1 MTEYILLYLVAP
13 SRGIRRKDFDE
24 YPQKELSVLREMD
37 LELNKDDN
45 SGVVAWALY
54 ERVGRLYDLQD
65 WEVADE
71 RYQQDF
77 ELYIGDKVNNIYG
90 THQAAEQEVLN
101 NWQSFIEAHKD
112 LVFKFAHRAFVKA
125 NNSAEFCASVLEDY
139 GPFKVSDSSFVSA
152 EVVDSGK
159 TTNELWAAIKLE
171 EKARFFDGIERTLL
185 ATVSIYQPLL
195 ETYTGK
201 PVKRVDD
208 TDKWYIDTRDI
219 QLQVK

>member
-1 MTEYILLYLVAP
+1 MTKYILLYLVAP

-24 YPQKELSVLREMD
+24 YPQKELSVLREMN
-37 LELNKDDN
+37 LKLNENNN

-54 ERVGRLYDLQD
+54 KREGRLYSFQSGQEADKEYRQDL
-65 WEVADE
+65 E
-71 RYQQDF
+71 F
-77 ELYIGDKVNNIYG
+77 YIRDAVNNIYG
-90 THQAAEQEVLN
+90 THQAAEREVLN

-195 ETYTGK
+195 ETYTWR
-201 PVKRVDD
+201 PVERVDD

>member
-13 SRGIRRKDFDE
+13 LGGIRRKDFDE
-24 YPQKELSVLREMD
+24 YPRKELSVLREMN
-37 LELNKDDN
+37 LKLNENNN

-54 ERVGRLYDLQD
+54 KREGRLYSFQSGQEADKEYRQDL
-65 WEVADE
+65 E
-71 RYQQDF
+71 F
-77 ELYIGDKVNNIYG
+77 YIRDAVNNIYG
-90 THQAAEQEVLN
+90 THQAAEREVLN

-159 TTNELWAAIKLE
+159 TTNELLVTVKLE
-171 EKARFFDGIERTLL
+171 EKARFFDDIERTILV
-185 ATVSIYQPLL
+185 TVSIYQPLL

-201 PVKRVDD
+201 PVERVDD
-208 TDKWYIDTRDI
+208 TDKWYVDTRDI

>member
-13 SRGIRRKDFDE
+13 SRSIRRKDFDE
-24 YPQKELSVLREMD
+24 YPQKELSVLREID

-71 RYQQDF
+71 KYQQDF
-77 ELYIGDKVNNIYG
+77 EFYIGDKVNNIYG
-90 THQAAEQEVLN
+90 THQAAEQEILN

-125 NNSAEFCASVLEDY
+125 NNSAEFCASVLRDY

-159 TTNELWAAIKLE
+159 MINELWVTVKLE
-171 EKARFFDGIERTLL
+171 EKARFFDDIERTLL
-185 ATVSIYQPLL
+185 VTVSIYQPLL

-201 PVKRVDD
+201 PIKRVDD
-208 TDKWYIDTRDI
+208 TDKWYVDTRDI